1 MKRGADG
8 LAIVRPLL
16 FLLLVLFAAAAPAAA
31 APADD
36 ALARARAMKL
46 WEREPWLKLG
56 HWRRSRWLRVW
67 ESDAGA
73 SFFLAPGGA
82 RDPRAEL
89 EAEVLGLYAAQPGGG
104 VQHPRCRFPARA
116 AWLEESLGLAPASLP
131 SADCSR
137 FEDWKSR
144 LDARAVTLIFAS
156 SYMDNPSS
164 MFGHTFLRLE
174 RSAPGEDR
182 RLLDNTLNY
191 AAYTGDDG
199 GVLFAVK
206 GLLGLYPGTYTLMPY
221 YMKVTE
227 YNNIEDR
234 DLWEYRL
241 KLSSAEVDRLAAHA
255 WELGSTEFPYYFFSR
270 NCSYQLMPV
279 LEAAAPR
286 LELLHGHPLIVAP
299 SETVRAVRDAGLVAS
314 ARYRPAHG
322 TVLVGRR
329 RLLNARE
336 RRAAEAY
343 AAGRADEG
351 DLLTAGLPSDR
362 RALVL
367 DSAQDIV
374 LYRSGYSPDVPASV
388 RAVEHAILVRRARV
402 PDPPVDLPPPD
413 DNAPPDEGHDRHRI
427 ELGQGWSRA
436 GAYTEF
442 GWRTGYH
449 ELVDR
454 PQGYAPG
461 AEFDGFSFRLR
472 EDERQDRVYVRDLRF
487 VDILSASPWD
497 SWTKKPSWSLGTGLD
512 TAYELG
518 KPPSESLV
526 YEGHVDTGLSARLW
540 PGALAYALV
549 GLHSAVGAPL
559 REGYRAGGE
568 ARAGV
573 AFDLTPSLR
582 GILDGGLGASVFGDR
597 TPNDRLR
604 AALNWSWSKDFA
616 WRAEAMM
623 RGHYRESGLY
633 AGFYY

>member
-1 MKRGADG
+1 MKREADG
-8 LAIVRPLL
+8 RAIVRLLL
-16 FLLLVLFAAAAPAAA
+16 FFLSVAAAAPSRAEPVDAA
-31 APADD
+31 
-36 ALARARAMKL
+36 LSRARELRL
-46 WEREPWLKLG
+46 WESGPWLKLG
-56 HWRRSRWLRVW
+56 HWRRSRWLGAW
-67 ESDAGA
+67 ESDADA
-73 SFFLAPGGA
+73 SFFLSPEGV

-89 EAEVLGLYAAQPGGG
+89 EAEVRGLFAPEPGGG

-116 AWLEESLGLAPASLP
+116 AFLEESLGLAAAELP
-131 SADCSR
+131 PADCSR
-137 FEDWKSR
+137 FEDWKRR

-191 AAYTGDDG
+191 AADTGSDG
-199 GVLFAVK
+199 GATFAAK

-221 YMKVTE
+221 YMKVAE
-227 YNNIEDR
+227 YNDIENR

-241 KLSSAEVDRLAAHA
+241 DLSSAEVDRLAAHA
-255 WELGSTEFPYYFFSR
+255 WELGPARFPYYFFSR

-286 LELLHGHPLIVAP
+286 LTLLRGHPLIVAP
-299 SETVRAVRDAGLVAS
+299 AETVRAARAAGLVTDV
-314 ARYRPAHG
+314 RYRPAHG
-322 TVLVGRR
+322 TVLVARR
-329 RLLNARE
+329 RLLTAAE

-343 AAGRADEG
+343 AAGHAEEG
-351 DLLTAGLPSDR
+351 DALTAGLSTAR

-374 LYRSGYSPDVPASV
+374 LYQSGYSPDVPDSV

-402 PDPPVDLPPPD
+402 PEPPVDLPPPD
-413 DNAPPDEGHDRHRI
+413 DNAPPDEGHGRHRL
-427 ELGQGWSRA
+427 ELGQGWSRD
-436 GAYTEF
+436 GAFTEL
-442 GWRTGYH
+442 GWRSGYH
-449 ELVDR
+449 ELADR

-472 EDERQDRVYVRDLRF
+472 EDERQDRAYVRDLRL

-497 SWTKKPSWSLGTGLD
+497 SWTRKPSWSLGTGLD

-540 PGALAYALV
+540 PGALGYALAGV
-549 GLHSAVGAPL
+549 QGAVGSPL
-559 REGYRAGGE
+559 HDGFRAGGE
-568 ARAGV
+568 LRGGV
-573 AFDLTPSLR
+573 AFDVTHNLR
-582 GILDGGLGASVFGDR
+582 GLLDGGLGASPFGDK
-597 TPNDRLR
+597 TPIDRLR
-604 AALNWSWSKDFA
+604 AALNWSWTKDFA

-633 AGFYY
+633 AGLYY